1 LQGADNRPKMDKN
14 ILLHYARLAVPRYTS
29 YPTAADFSTLD
40 DGVRI
45 GWLADLKQGMPV
57 SLYLHIPYCH
67 DICHYCGCFTK
78 AVRRTSTI
86 EDYVATLIEDIHLQ
100 ASYLGGRP
108 KVVHLHWGG
117 GTPSILP
124 RHCFE
129 KIMTALRQ
137 EFDFDASY
145 EHAIELDP
153 RTVNADLASTLASI
167 GVNRASLGVQDVNA
181 KVQQE
186 IGRVQ
191 PIGDVER
198 ATMYLRSHG
207 IKRLNF
213 DLIYGLPHQTL
224 DSLRETCRLVGTLDP
239 DRIACYGYAHLPSR
253 RANQRLIDA
262 QLLPGAFERF
272 KQAALVDACFEAQG
286 YISIG
291 IDHYAKSDDPMTLAL
306 KERRLHRNFQG
317 YTDDDCPTLIG
328 FGASSISEFAHGFA
342 QTVADIGQYKRAI
355 ANRQMATVRGI
366 HIDAPDRQR
375 AAIIRDLMCYFAV
388 DLSDHGGRIHFD
400 SELEQLKPLIADG
413 IAYEQNGLITMTR
426 EGRPFVRAVA
436 ALFDRYRI
444 QNLAQF
450 SVAV

>member
-1 LQGADNRPKMDKN
+1 MDKN
-14 ILLHYARLAVPRYTS
+14 VLLRYARLAVPRYTS
-29 YPTAADFSTLD
+29 YPTAADFTPLD
-40 DGVRI
+40 DATRI
-45 GWLADLKQGMPV
+45 NWLGTLAAGAPV
-57 SLYLHIPYCH
+57 SLYLHIPYCR

-86 EDYVATLIEDIHLQ
+86 EDYVATLIEDIRLQ
-100 ASYLGGRP
+100 ASYLNGRP

-124 RHCFE
+124 AHCFE
-129 KIMTALRQ
+129 QIMAALQ
-137 EFDFDASY
+137 QAFDFDPDY

-153 RTVNADLASTLASI
+153 RTVTAELAASLAAI

-181 KVQQE
+181 RVQQE

-191 PIGDVER
+191 PVSDVER
-198 ATMYLRSHG
+198 AVTHLRTAG

-213 DLIYGLPHQTL
+213 DLIYGLPRQTL
-224 DSLRETCRLVGTLDP
+224 STLAETCQLVGALAP
-239 DRIACYGYAHLPSR
+239 DRIACYGYAHLPAR

-272 KQAALVDACFEAQG
+272 EQAALVGKCFEEQG
-286 YISIG
+286 YIGIG
-291 IDHYAKSDDPMTLAL
+291 IDHYAKSDDPMAIAL
-306 KERRLHRNFQG
+306 TERRLHRNFQG

-328 FGASSISEFAHGFA
+328 FGVSSISEFANGFA
-342 QTVADIGQYKRAI
+342 QTVADIGQYRRAI
-355 ANRQMATVRGI
+355 ADGRLATVRGI
-366 HIDAPDRQR
+366 AIDAQDQQR
-375 AAIIRDLMCYFAV
+375 GALIRDLMCYFEV
-388 DLSDHGGRIHFD
+388 DLAAYGGRNHFAF
-400 SELEQLKPLIADG
+400 ELEMLQPLIADG
-413 IAYEQNGLITMTR
+413 VACEQNGLITMTH

-436 ALFDRYRI
+436 ALFDRYRA